1 MTKATIIIPAHNENT
16 VIART
21 LEFLSKGLSFD
32 DFKVIVVANGCS
44 DATASKA
51 RAALSSATVIETD
64 QPGKCNALN
73 MAYAVSETS
82 APIICLD
89 ADLEVTSDS
98 LKALIAPFEDGKT
111 LATCGRMVV
120 QSSKASHLVR
130 VFYNGWKSNPYFG
143 EGKFGGLFA
152 LSPEGAKR
160 VFPLPLIT
168 ADDEYIRRSFDEEER
183 VFVGN
188 CSFTAHAP
196 RSLKSLVHV
205 RKRSLRGA
213 REVSLMGLPS
223 PEKGSHL
230 RMLIAALRKPRSGA
244 AIAWFMLL
252 STFIRTLLI
261 FEPRSQKVTWE
272 RDLTARTVE
281 Q

>member
-1 MTKATIIIPAHNENT
+1 MTKATIVIPAHNESA
-16 VIART
+16 VIGRT
-21 LEFLSKGLSFD
+21 LEFLSRGLSAEDFD
-32 DFKVIVVANGCS
+32 VVIVANGCS
-44 DATASKA
+44 DATASRA
-51 RAALSSATVIETD
+51 RAAFNSASIIETD

-73 MAYAVSETS
+73 LGYAVSDTT

-98 LKALIAPFEDGKT
+98 LKALIAPFEDERI

-120 QSSKASHLVR
+120 QSSKASQLVR
-130 VFYNGWKSNPYFG
+130 VFYDGWKSNPYFS

-168 ADDEYIRRSFDEEER
+168 ADDEFIRRSFNDDER
-183 VFVGN
+183 VFVKR

-213 REVSLMGLPS
+213 REVSRMGLPS
-223 PEKGSHL
+223 PERGSLL
-230 RMLIAALRKPRSGA
+230 RMLSTAIRKPRSCV
-244 AIAWFMLL
+244 AIAWFVLL
-252 STFIRTLLI
+252 SSYVRTLLV
-261 FEPRSQKVTWE
+261 FEPISKKENWE

-281 Q
+281 